1 MVTLSHG
8 ELLLPAAAFC
18 FHICTL
24 PLIWSCGIEADDAA
38 ARTQDCKRPFADRR
52 RAVQRRPNGP
62 RPAVCPAEPV
72 CRAMPERQRQALP
85 SAKPPCGP
93 RCRHIQTAH
102 GRLTGRRIGTRRLP
116 APILF
121 ALAARLSLS
130 GQICTAGCRGG
141 RLCPPVC
148 PVGTGVPNL
157 RQHRN
162 RCFADPLFLPCQ
174 KKWAKRGAGCESDCT
189 AVPQNEPVKEHRG
202 QHTKRFLQSYT
213 TAPPAWRQRSHREQ
227 LLRKGMEKHA
237 AVECRTHLRICR

>member
-141 RLCPPVC
+141 RLCPRDISGWHRSASFAVSPQKRKSGEYRKRTAGVRRQKSRCDAAALPVYFAYSTALVSRMTLTLIW
-148 PVGTGVPNL
+148 PGYSSSASIL
-157 RQHRN
+157 RATSCASRIILSSVTSSGLTII
-162 RCFADPLFLPCQ
+162 RTS
-174 KKWAKRGAGCESDCT
+174 R
-189 AVPQNEPVKEHRG
+189 
-202 QHTKRFLQSYT
+202 
-213 TAPPAWRQRSHREQ
+213 PA
-227 LLRKGMEKHA
+227 
-237 AVECRTHLRICR
+237 

>member
-130 GQICTAGCRGG
+130 GQICTAGCRDG
-141 RLCPPVC
+141 RLCPRDISGWHRSAIDAVRPQLCLRRHTFSGLSEKVC
-148 PVGTGVPNL
+148 KKRRWRTIYGAYA
-157 RQHRN
+157 QI
-162 RCFADPLFLPCQ
+162 LFSALFGRRTAIFLIAYGSDKCTTRS
-174 KKWAKRGAGCESDCT
+174 RG
-189 AVPQNEPVKEHRG
+189 
-202 QHTKRFLQSYT
+202 
-213 TAPPAWRQRSHREQ
+213 
-227 LLRKGMEKHA
+227 
-237 AVECRTHLRICR
+237 

>member
-1 MVTLSHG
+1 M
-8 ELLLPAAAFC
+8 LPAAAFC

-141 RLCPPVC
+141 QRCPPIC
-148 PVGTGVPNL
+148 PVSPEMLFCSDTATVAPRAYFFWL
-157 RQHRN
+157 VRKSMQKETLD
-162 RCFADPLFLPCQ
+162 AD
-174 KKWAKRGAGCESDCT
+174 RI
-189 AVPQNEPVKEHRG
+189 VPQCHRM
-202 QHTKRFLQSYT
+202 S
-213 TAPPAWRQRSHREQ
+213 P
-227 LLRKGMEKHA
+227 
-237 AVECRTHLRICR
+237 